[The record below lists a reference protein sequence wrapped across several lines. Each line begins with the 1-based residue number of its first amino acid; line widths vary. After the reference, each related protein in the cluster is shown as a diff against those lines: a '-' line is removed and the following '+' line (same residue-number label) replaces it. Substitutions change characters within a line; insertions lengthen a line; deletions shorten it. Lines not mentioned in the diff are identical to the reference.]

1 MSNLSFPQALICGY
15 FDCSEFGSLKT
26 SPKRISNRFEIEYY
40 MEDGKETYLNDET
53 IPIYA
58 DHILIAKPGD
68 ARYSRLP
75 FKTAF
80 LKFSA
85 EGELAHMLNGAPRY
99 FPAIHKKQILEL
111 MHEVIMLNEKGEK
124 DILLLSGKLLTL
136 LSVIIN
142 DGKCKLRGSGINRQ
156 LLHSAKEYIENYFNR
171 HISTT
176 EIAESIGLSESRFR
190 VLFAA
195 VYGISPH
202 QYLTDVRIS
211 AAKEMLWN
219 TEIPLVEIAEKCGF
233 GSQQYFNDT
242 FKRTVGISPGKYRI
256 QFARKYTDE
265 RL

>member
-1 MSNLSFPQALICGY
+1 MSDLSLPQALTCGY
-15 FDCSEFGSLKT
+15 CDCSEFGSLKT
-26 SPKRISNRFEIEYY
+26 SPKRVSSRFEIEYY

-58 DHILIAKPGD
+58 DHVLIARPGD
-68 ARYSRLP
+68 VRYSRLP

-85 EGELAHMLNGAPRY
+85 EGELTQMLNSAPRY
-99 FPAIHKKQILEL
+99 FPAIHKNQILEL
-111 MHEVIMLNEKGEK
+111 MHEVIVLNEKNET

-136 LSVIIN
+136 LSVIMN
-142 DGKCKLRGSGINRQ
+142 DGKCELRGSGINRQ
-156 LLHSAKEYIENYFNR
+156 LLHSAKEYIENHFSQ

-176 EIAESIGLSESRFR
+176 EIAENIDLSESRFR

-195 VYGISPH
+195 AYGISPH

-219 TEIPLVEIAEKCGF
+219 TEIPLTEIAEKCGF

-242 FKRTVGISPGKYRI
+242 FKRTVGISPGKYRV